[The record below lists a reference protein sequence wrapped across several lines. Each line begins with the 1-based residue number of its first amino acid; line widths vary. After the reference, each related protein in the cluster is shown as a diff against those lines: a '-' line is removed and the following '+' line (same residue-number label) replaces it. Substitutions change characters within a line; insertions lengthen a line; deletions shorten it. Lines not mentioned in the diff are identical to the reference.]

1 MDSKISATMDGGIWV
16 NTLWGSNDIILGNML
31 GKYNPKT
38 GLLLPIPQIKYGPC
52 METTPISS
60 VDMAICI
67 AVFFQN

>member
-38 GLLLPIPQIKYGPC
+38 GLLLQHIGVKGGHQIRIIRPP
-52 METTPISS
+52 T
-60 VDMAICI
+60 
-67 AVFFQN
+67 